1 MTWRSKF
8 RIHSVI
14 QRILQSHVRKRPP
27 RLRPRNEVFKWLK
40 ASSGRVAM
48 GLPSNANNVKSLD
61 SEKAIWGKI
70 RIKLKP
76 KSKTCKNVFYLKIV
90 LEIRMQHCKN
100 IEINW
105 LCICTPAC
113 LAISR
118 KNITVKLLIISSYKE
133 TPPCFLSRDLLP
145 TLNPTTR
152 PLKLE
157 MKNLKIVLF
166 FFKGAAYKKN
176 IYYMCH
182 LGIKL
187 GKIITKLKPSQVWT
201 IPIQTCVKEKF
212 NAIWLEVNS
221 RQKKEAT
228 VETNNTLMMMP
239 LCRVNVLYR

>member
-48 GLPSNANNVKSLD
+48 GLPSNANKVKSLD

-76 KSKTCKNVFYLKIV
+76 KSKTCKNIFYLKIV
-90 LEIRMQHCKN
+90 QHCKN

-105 LCICTPAC
+105 QCSMYLYTCR

-157 MKNLKIVLF
+157 MKNLKIVF
-166 FFKGAAYKKN
+166 FFLKERPTKKN

-201 IPIQTCVKEKF
+201 IPIQPAWKK
-212 NAIWLEVNS
+212 NS
-221 RQKKEAT
+221 TPYGLKWIVDRRSNSWNQQHFDDDAF
-228 VETNNTLMMMP
+228 MS
-239 LCRVNVLYR
+239 C

>member
-1 MTWRSKF
+1 MY
-8 RIHSVI
+8 
-14 QRILQSHVRKRPP
+14 LY
-27 RLRPRNEVFKWLK
+27 
-40 ASSGRVAM
+40 
-48 GLPSNANNVKSLD
+48 
-61 SEKAIWGKI
+61 
-70 RIKLKP
+70 
-76 KSKTCKNVFYLKIV
+76 TC
-90 LEIRMQHCKN
+90 R
-100 IEINW
+100 
-105 LCICTPAC
+105 

-221 RQKKEAT
+221 RQKKGAT